1 MIITYLLLFNL
12 LTLLLFVSVN
22 FSDGTEITT
31 KVFVTDLFNN
41 ERLLHSNT
49 TVIVSGIENL
59 KVKTNSVYN
68 NVGSVVTFYVTA
80 TSGLAQ
86 AK

>member
-1 MIITYLLLFNL
+1 M
-12 LTLLLFVSVN
+12 
-22 FSDGTEITT
+22 
-31 KVFVTDLFNN
+31 
-41 ERLLHSNT
+41 LLHSNT

-86 AK
+86 AKYVVAN